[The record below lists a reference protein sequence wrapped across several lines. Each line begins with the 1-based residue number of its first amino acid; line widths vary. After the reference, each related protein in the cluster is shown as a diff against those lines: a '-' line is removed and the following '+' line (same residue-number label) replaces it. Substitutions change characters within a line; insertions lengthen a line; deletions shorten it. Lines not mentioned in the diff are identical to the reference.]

1 MLRSEERFCAGLRAS
16 FFLLCLSLV
25 VLFTPPP
32 RGRGWILGFV
42 LLGFV
47 GFALLVQNW
56 GTLAQQGRSGAS
68 LVSFPYPASKT
79 AQRATQ
85 GRVWLSLSFPGA
97 LLLRQ
102 TSKLSFQVVVDSF
115 LDGPDGELQGAIPHL
130 TRLSTYLSGFHIDE
144 LFLLQL
150 PNVLGNCVGAHPGVL
165 AYATNAGPALVSFPV
180 LAEHQVS
187 INRQFART

>member
-1 MLRSEERFCAGLRAS
+1 MSSFLFLTFCVYVFRCLGLHFSEF
-16 FFLLCLSLV
+16 
-25 VLFTPPP
+25 
-32 RGRGWILGFV
+32 I
-42 LLGFV
+42 LLGLSSG
-47 GFALLVQNW
+47 GFYLCRTNLHR
-56 GTLAQQGRSGAS
+56 GLTPGQQGLSEAWV
-68 LVSFPYPASKT
+68 VSFPYPASKT